1 MKIQYKSE
9 PFDAKS
15 EERYLL
21 YRIDPSELSWWKR
34 TFKNPWRYVYVV
46 YSTVFSTDI
55 DVHDCLG
62 FIFSSEEANAIAS
75 KYDTYEKITNFLNAE
90 FNKAKIMWNEAQEEY
105 RRRQNNGWKF

>member
-1 MKIQYKSE
+1 M
-9 PFDAKS
+9 A
-15 EERYLL
+15 
-21 YRIDPSELSWWKR
+21 
-34 TFKNPWRYVYVV
+34 

-75 KYDTYEKITNFLNAE
+75 KYDTYEKITNFLNTE
-90 FNKAKIMWNEAQEEY
+90 FNKAKITWNEAQEEY